1 MTPNDLLTK
10 KDLEEFKREL
20 FELLEPLTK
29 GQAISQQ
36 KWLKSMDVRKILGIS
51 HNKLQQLRD
60 DGTLTYHK
68 LGGIIY
74 YKPDELQKA
83 MERAEKKSP
92 TRSSTQ
98 NRKNKPSA

>member
-1 MTPNDLLTK
+1 MTPDELLTK
-10 KDLEEFKREL
+10 KDLEEFKREI
-20 FELLEPLTK
+20 FELLAPITK
-29 GQAISQQ
+29 AHGISQQ
-36 KWLKSMDVRKILGIS
+36 KWLKSTDVRKILGIS

-83 MERAEKKSP
+83 MERAEKKARCVP
-92 TRSSTQ
+92 P
-98 NRKNKPSA
+98 RKAAK